1 MRATDGAF
9 GRERSSLSH
18 KGDRSEVDGV
28 NVKAVLAG
36 VATDVFSS
44 TLVGIVEAV
53 ILVAVAA
60 RTGNASAAHL
70 LQLKSRFAAEFS
82 GLLGTT
88 LCTGLGGYVSVRV
101 SRVSNLG
108 NALIVGTISLLLG
121 GLVALY
127 GHGLVPS
134 WKIVSGLIL
143 TLPAAVTGGYL
154 ALGSGSQTLASSS
167 V

>member
-1 MRATDGAF
+1 M
-9 GRERSSLSH
+9 
-18 KGDRSEVDGV
+18 

-36 VATDVFSS
+36 IATDVLGS

-53 ILVAVAA
+53 ILVALAA
-60 RTGNASAAHL
+60 RSGDASAAHL
-70 LQLKSRFAAEFS
+70 LQLKSTFAAEVS
-82 GLLGTT
+82 GLLATT
-88 LCTGLGGYVSVRV
+88 LCTGLGGYVSVRL
-101 SRVSNLG
+101 SRVNNLR
-108 NALIVGTISLLLG
+108 NALIVGMISLLLG

-143 TLPAAVTGGYL
+143 TLPAAVAGGDL
-154 ALGSGSQTLASSS
+154 ALGSQTLASSS